1 MRLYI
6 ADDNVEFAHFCA
18 EVARR
23 EGWTVTVCG
32 NGASLIDELRQESGP
47 ALLMV
52 DIMMPVLDGI
62 EVIDQLAQIDREL
75 RVRFITGGP
84 YSSALAARMM
94 AEARDI
100 AAGQFLTKPIHLE
113 ELRTILTME
122 ATNLHS
128 AAAS

>member
-1 MRLYI
+1 MRLYV
-6 ADDNVEFAHFCA
+6 ADDNAEFAQFCA

-23 EGWTVTVCG
+23 EGWTVTVCI
-32 NGASLIDELRQESGP
+32 NGADLLDELRKEDGA

-62 EVIDQLAQIDREL
+62 EVIDQLAQINRDL

-100 AAGQFLTKPIHLE
+100 AAGQFLTKPIHLD
-113 ELRTILTME
+113 ELRAILTME
-122 ATNLHS
+122 ANALS
-128 AAAS
+128 SIAES

>member
-1 MRLYI
+1 M
-6 ADDNVEFAHFCA
+6 
-18 EVARR
+18 
-23 EGWTVTVCG
+23 VTVCG
-32 NGASLIDELRQESGP
+32 DGAHLIDELHKETGP

-113 ELRTILTME
+113 ELRAILTME
-122 ATNLHS
+122 ATALPAPRAS
-128 AAAS
+128 AATSNATSTS